1 MRNSSWNFTFDPSRT
16 AGESHPPAKPA
27 SFGIGILWIVLILLS
42 CSEPPPVSQP
52 VHGEHIGTINAY
64 VFKPDAQTYITAPR
78 AFALAPEMSPTDAL
92 TALGR
97 HLSQQYF
104 SDDAGEPTLRFE
116 VLGVHH
122 VPAPYRAYR
131 LAVINMVDPD
141 VRVLQDFFQGSAGG
155 QTTYY
160 MLTATFLQ
168 PHLDPPLVDG
178 LILLY
183 NGGEFPQTDHANF
196 RGIVATESI
205 KPVVMKILQRQH
217 HLGSGR
223 PFGEV

>member
-1 MRNSSWNFTFDPSRT
+1 MSQAAPPTT
-16 AGESHPPAKPA
+16 ATPRPA
-27 SFGIGILWIVLILLS
+27 SFGIGILWIVLILFS

-52 VHGEHIGTINAY
+52 VPEERIGTIDAY
-64 VFKPDAQTYITAPR
+64 VFKPDAQTYLAAPW

-97 HLSQQYF
+97 HLSRHYF
-104 SDDAGEPTLRFE
+104 SDDASEPALRFE

-141 VRVLQDFFQGSAGG
+141 LRALEEFFQGSAGG

-183 NGGEFPQTDHANF
+183 NGNEFPQTDHANL
-196 RGIVATESI
+196 RGIVAAESI
-205 KPVVMKILQRQH
+205 KPVVMKIFQRQH
-217 HLGSGR
+217 RVGSTISGLWR
-223 PFGEV
+223 VEALPGG